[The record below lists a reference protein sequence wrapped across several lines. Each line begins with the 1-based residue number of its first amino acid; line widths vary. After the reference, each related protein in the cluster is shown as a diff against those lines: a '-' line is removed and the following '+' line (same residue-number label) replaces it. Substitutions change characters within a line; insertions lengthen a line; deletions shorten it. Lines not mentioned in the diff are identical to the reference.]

1 MKFSEGTL
9 WDYPVAAGAV
19 INVGAAV
26 IANASGYATQAS
38 APAEN
43 QVILGIAT
51 ESVDN
56 TGGANGA
63 VRITVLKRGI
73 VDATIVGGIAQA
85 QVGKPAYLDGYDAAN
100 QRPKVHGAQTSGGG
114 GGGQST
120 NRTALGTV
128 VSVEGSVA
136 RIQLTTV

>member
-1 MKFSEGTL
+1 MKFSEGTI
-9 WDYPVAAGAV
+9 WSYPVAANAV

-38 APAEN
+38 TPSAN
-43 QVILGIAT
+43 QVILGVAT
-51 ESVDN
+51 ETVNN

-63 VRITVLKRGI
+63 VRVTVLKRGI

-85 QVGKPAYLDGYDAAN
+85 QVGATAYLDGYDAAN
-100 QRPKVHGAQTSGGG
+100 QRPKVHGSASDG
-114 GGGQST
+114 SS

-136 RIQLTTV
+136 RIQLSTV

>member
-9 WDYPVAAGAV
+9 WDYPVAANAV

-26 IANASGYATQAS
+26 IVDANGYAVQGGAGAS
-38 APAEN
+38 
-43 QVILGIAT
+43 QRILGIAT

-63 VRITVLKRGI
+63 VRVSVLKRGI
-73 VDATIVGGIAQA
+73 VDATIVSGIGQA
-85 QVGKPAYLDGYDAAN
+85 QVGAPAYLDGYDATN
-100 QRPKVHGAQTSGGG
+100 QRPTVHGTATG
-114 GGGQST
+114 
-120 NRTALGTV
+120 RTALGTV

-136 RIQLTTV
+136 RIQLSTV